1 MKLSEVRPFVDKLVA
16 DLYVGR
22 LEDCGL
28 CPDEYSAET
37 RRALAEAFMAGVRS
51 QGLRYQ
57 KDSAL
62 WAACG
67 CEPTEAPTQ
76 AKEGKT

>member
-1 MKLSEVRPFVDKLVA
+1 MKLSEVRPFMDKLVSDMTECDDPGQDA
-16 DLYVGR
+16 FN
-22 LEDCGL
+22 
-28 CPDEYSAET
+28 

-57 KDSAL
+57 KDSTL

-67 CEPTEAPTQ
+67 CEPTDSPT
-76 AKEGKT
+76 KEGKK